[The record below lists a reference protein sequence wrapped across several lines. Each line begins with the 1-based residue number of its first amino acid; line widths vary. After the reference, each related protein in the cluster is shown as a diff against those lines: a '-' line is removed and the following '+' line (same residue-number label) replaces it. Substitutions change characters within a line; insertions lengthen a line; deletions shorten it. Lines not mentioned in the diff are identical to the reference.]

1 MDQKI
6 RSIEKLLFVPYQRHT
21 AFNGQISIG
30 VGLRFCAR
38 EFSPS
43 GDKPPP
49 AGAAYPI
56 GLLNAHIQKAADFV
70 FRYKVG
76 RFHLRLPEQ
85 RVRGPPPPICFPQKN
100 KSEVTEVQNYRK
112 SDYAINKNSPNIVY
126 RFHNEIIEITLE
138 DYLKENPDK
147 TKHDF
152 AELKALSDQI
162 YYEQDRAESAQT
174 RKDVS
179 IHGLEETEHCAT
191 RALDEEWEERVVDIQ
206 NRKYAWKAL
215 EQLFT
220 VGALTEVQKRRF
232 RLHVFQG
239 LSTRQ
244 IGRMEGTSH
253 QAVAKSLNLAIAK
266 LKKYFAAQG

>member
-1 MDQKI
+1 MQYLKKRI
-6 RSIEKLLFVPYQRHT
+6 MLFRCLYAPRHT
-21 AFNGQISIG
+21 AYKTKKIIFIWKYGG
-30 VGLRFCAR
+30 R
-38 EFSPS
+38 EYCSKS
-43 GDKPPP
+43 EKPPP
-49 AGAAYPI
+49 AKRCFFC
-56 GLLNAHIQKAADFV
+56 GLFNK
-70 FRYKVG
+70 RTWSG
-76 RFHLRLPEQ
+76 R
-85 RVRGPPPPICFPQKN
+85 ICTELQIRPLFDLFSTTWSLVSSTTTSDLFSTKN

-147 TKHDF
+147 TEHDF

-253 QAVAKSLNLAIAK
+253 QAVAKSINLAIAK

>member
-1 MDQKI
+1 MQYLKKRI
-6 RSIEKLLFVPYQRHT
+6 MLFRCLYAPRHT
-21 AFNGQISIG
+21 AYKTKKIIFIWKYGG
-30 VGLRFCAR
+30 R
-38 EFSPS
+38 EYCSKS
-43 GDKPPP
+43 EKPPP
-49 AGAAYPI
+49 AKRCFFCGLFNKRLGAVE
-56 GLLNAHIQKAADFV
+56 FV
-70 FRYKVG
+70 LSYRFG
-76 RFHLRLPEQ
+76 RFLICSRLLGHWC
-85 RVRGPPPPICFPQKN
+85 RAPPLPICFPQKQIGGN
-100 KSEVTEVQNYRK
+100 RGAKLSQKRLCDK
-112 SDYAINKNSPNIVY
+112 QNSPNIVY

-147 TKHDF
+147 TEHDF

-253 QAVAKSLNLAIAK
+253 QAVAKSINLAIAK